1 MFNPFKRKPKPY
13 VAERDR
19 LVLVLATLYPSD
31 DKYETVVARLNDLDK
46 LINRA
51 SETRKAVIPVLGT
64 SLAIGG
70 VYALQQFGGVLVPK
84 ALETLA
90 ARQEQKKSTKD
101 D

>member
-1 MFNPFKRKPKPY
+1 MPNPFKRKPKPY

-19 LVLVLATLYPSD
+19 LVVVLATLDPSD

-90 ARQEQKKSTKD
+90 ARQEQKKSKELD
-101 D
+101 